1 MLENLLTLLPI
12 NCNKKKGVITHT
24 KAAIVIETYA
34 LHTFIDIETYALHRN
49 VTQLAKN
56 KEAHSTP
63 QIKKVVLSLSPI
75 NIVLFSN
82 KPKTK
87 FFNCTSS

>member
-34 LHTFIDIETYALHRN
+34 LHTFIDIETYASHRH
-49 VTQLAKN
+49 VTQLAKKQRGTFDTTN
-56 KEAHSTP
+56 KKGGSFFVT
-63 QIKKVVLSLSPI
+63 
-75 NIVLFSN
+75 N
-82 KPKTK
+82 KYSSFFKQTK
-87 FFNCTSS
+87 N

>member
-34 LHTFIDIETYALHRN
+34 LHTFIDIERYASHRH
-49 VTQLAKN
+49 VTQLAK
-56 KEAHSTP
+56 K
-63 QIKKVVLSLSPI
+63 
-75 NIVLFSN
+75 
-82 KPKTK
+82 
-87 FFNCTSS
+87 